1 MTKLKLDLEELE
13 VESFPT
19 ERGEEEPGTVHG
31 YWETDGGA
39 TCWYTCQGATCEGGN
54 TCWDSCDAGCGTY
67 YCTPYSCGLTC
78 YDPFHGSDRY

>member
-1 MTKLKLDLEELE
+1 MRKLKLDLEELA

-19 ERGEEEPGTVHG
+19 DTVAQERGTVQGHG
-31 YWETDGGA
+31 QTDGGTTCWA
-39 TCWYTCQGATCEGGN
+39 TCIGD
-54 TCWDSCDAGCGTY
+54 TCWDSCGADCGSY